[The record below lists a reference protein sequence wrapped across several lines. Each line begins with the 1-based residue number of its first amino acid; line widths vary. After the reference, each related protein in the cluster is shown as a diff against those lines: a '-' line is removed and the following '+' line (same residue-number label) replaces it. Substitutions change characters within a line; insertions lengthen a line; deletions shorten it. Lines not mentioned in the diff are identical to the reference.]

1 MNNVRATLIT
11 ATQNLIKTSPTPRM
25 DAELLLMH
33 VLNVP
38 RGWLYAHDDAT
49 LTDEQLQSFNQS
61 LQQRQQ
67 GIPIAYL
74 TGHKE
79 FWSMDLLVNNYTLI
93 PRPETELL
101 VERTLEK
108 LANISNAHILELGTG
123 TGAISLALAHEHPDW
138 QIDAADISMEA
149 LELAKENAQRLKITN
164 VTFTHSDWFSA
175 FPALHH
181 YDVVISN
188 PPYIR
193 ETDTHLRTEDIRF
206 EPRQALSS
214 GKDGLDAIRHLI
226 DQSPAYLRPNG
237 WLLFEHG
244 YDQTKDIHTLLKL
257 HNYQRIQHWKD
268 INGNDRVS
276 GGQIIPK

>member
-108 LANISNAHILELGTG
+108 LANISNAHILELG
-123 TGAISLALAHEHPDW
+123 
-138 QIDAADISMEA
+138 
-149 LELAKENAQRLKITN
+149 
-164 VTFTHSDWFSA
+164 
-175 FPALHH
+175 
-181 YDVVISN
+181 
-188 PPYIR
+188 
-193 ETDTHLRTEDIRF
+193 
-206 EPRQALSS
+206 
-214 GKDGLDAIRHLI
+214 
-226 DQSPAYLRPNG
+226 
-237 WLLFEHG
+237 
-244 YDQTKDIHTLLKL
+244 
-257 HNYQRIQHWKD
+257 
-268 INGNDRVS
+268 
-276 GGQIIPK
+276 

>member
-1 MNNVRATLIT
+1 MKTVRAILRT
-11 ATQNLIKTSPTPRM
+11 AAQNLTQTSPTPRM

-33 VLNVP
+33 VLNVS
-38 RGWLYAHDDAT
+38 RGWLYAHDDAA
-49 LTDEQLQSFNQS
+49 LTDEQQQNFNRL

-79 FWSMDLLVNNYTLI
+79 FWSMDLLVNKHTLI

-108 LANISNAHILELGTG
+108 LVDIPHARILELGTG

-138 QIDAADISMEA
+138 QIDAADISKEA
-149 LELAKENAQRLKITN
+149 LEVARENAQRLKITN
-164 VTFTHSDWFSA
+164 ISFSRSDWFSA
-175 FPALHH
+175 FPALHR
-181 YDVVISN
+181 YNAVISN

-193 ETDTHLRTEDIRF
+193 ETDPHLSSEDIRF
-206 EPRQALSS
+206 EPRQALTS
-214 GKDGLDAIRHLI
+214 GSDGLDAIRHLI
-226 DQSPAYLRPNG
+226 TQSPDYLKSNG

-244 YDQTKDIHTLLKL
+244 YDQTRDIHTLLKL
-257 HNYQRIQHWKD
+257 HKYQHIQQWKD
-268 INGNDRVS
+268 IYGNDRVS
-276 GGQIIPK
+276 GAPPP